1 MRYYYKIFILG
12 CLLATVT
19 IETKAQWMSAITV
32 YSPSTSSL
40 IGNASRIGY
49 DDSNCSMYYMRYNDS
64 SYFCSSYYFT
74 NMAFKVTMQ
83 QDFVITDFKQYFLE
97 DPGFI
102 GSYQGKGMYGY
113 SFANYYNGL
122 SGNTYFR
129 VAKLDVVDQLNR
141 VAVSYPTGQNAVIG
155 MKSYTIGE
163 KAYSGKA
170 IPQNYILEYY
180 MVGPV
185 LYRYA
190 PLAYSPSLNE
200 QEIADDVITIDNY
213 VIFATRDT
221 RPNHAPINLR
231 ISDTNNVLSSNTDID
246 VQWQF
251 LLPSYEDLYGK
262 LRLLPLDEGMFVLAY
277 TVFNTNDGEY
287 YLCVHLIKLPSLLA
301 GINGITSHEI
311 QLNSDCYDLTDL
323 IFKPDADVMVALL
336 NGNGKSSFYHLN
348 PYSTTTDITSKLNHS
363 TGNFYSIDTI
373 ENYSSNEIMYMA
385 MGDSTIFL
393 QNIFNGPSIDM
404 SCLEIK
410 KIKSLLKEPPEIKK
424 NDDPLHRY
432 SADREYIE
440 LTPSASVFW
449 GTRPCSKPTLKEP
462 LNK

>member
-1 MRYYYKIFILG
+1 MFGKAYYYNLVDNNY
-12 CLLATVT
+12 L
-19 IETKAQWMSAITV
+19 
-32 YSPSTSSL
+32 
-40 IGNASRIGY
+40 R
-49 DDSNCSMYYMRYNDS
+49 
-64 SYFCSSYYFT
+64 
-74 NMAFKVTMQ
+74 
-83 QDFVITDFKQYFLE
+83 VIRLPE
-97 DPGFI
+97 V
-102 GSYQGKGMYGY
+102 
-113 SFANYYNGL
+113 N
-122 SGNTYFR
+122 
-129 VAKLDVVDQLNR
+129 QLNR
-141 VAVSYPTGQNAVIG
+141 VAVAHPLGSTAIVG
-155 MKSYTIGE
+155 MKSFAIGE
-163 KAYSGKA
+163 KTEFSKTM
-170 IPQNYILEYY
+170 PHSYILEYY
-180 MVGPV
+180 MIGSAT
-185 LYRYA
+185 YQYA
-190 PLAYSPSLNE
+190 PLAYDPVFNK
-200 QEIADDVITIDNY
+200 QEIADDVITLGNY
-213 VIFATRDT
+213 VIYATRDT

-287 YLCVHLIKLPSLLA
+287 YLCVHLIKLPNLLA

-373 ENYSSNEIMYMA
+373 ENYSSSEIMYMA

-393 QNIFNGPSIDM
+393 QNIFNGPSIDK

-410 KIKSLLKEPPEIKK
+410 KIKSFLKEPPEIKK